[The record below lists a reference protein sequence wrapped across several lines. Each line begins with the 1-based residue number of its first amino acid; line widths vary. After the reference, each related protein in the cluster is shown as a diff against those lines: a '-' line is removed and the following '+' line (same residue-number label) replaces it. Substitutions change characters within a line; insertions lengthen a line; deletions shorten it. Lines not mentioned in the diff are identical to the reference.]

1 MGRSKVMFHRNRPED
16 MSIPELTARIREFIY
31 DSQLP
36 EAEEVVAYL
45 GMSEIS
51 EEVLDKEYEE
61 SENRVSEIS
70 HLIPLLYA
78 FAHTMAEGITEYQK
92 ADVDDEDILPA
103 SAWVMTRKVFTQ
115 VSVSTLVGAL
125 SQLVDLGII
134 KVVNRKGHWY
144 DIFRR

>member
-1 MGRSKVMFHRNRPED
+1 
-16 MSIPELTARIREFIY
+16 MSLPELSSRIRSFIY

-36 EAEEVVAYL
+36 EAEEVIAYL
-45 GMSEIS
+45 GMPDIS
-51 EEVLDKEYEE
+51 EEVLDKEYEA
-61 SENRVSEIS
+61 SEERVAEIS

-92 ADVDDEDILPA
+92 AELDEEELLPS

-134 KVVNRKGHWY
+134 EVKTRKGRWY
-144 DIFRR
+144 EIFKR

>member
-1 MGRSKVMFHRNRPED
+1 MKLWRKTRFAN
-16 MSIPELTARIREFIY
+16 MSLPELTSRIRSFIY

-36 EAEEVVAYL
+36 EAEEVISYL
-45 GMSEIS
+45 GMPDISDDVLEREYEAS
-51 EEVLDKEYEE
+51 EE
-61 SENRVSEIS
+61 RVAEIS

-92 ADVDDEDILPA
+92 AELDEEDLLPD

-125 SQLVDLGII
+125 SQMVDLGII
-134 KVVNRKGHWY
+134 KVATRKDKWY
-144 DIFRR
+144 DIFKR

>member
-1 MGRSKVMFHRNRPED
+1 VKLWRKTRFAN
-16 MSIPELTARIREFIY
+16 MSLPELTSRIRAFIY

-36 EAEEVVAYL
+36 EAEEVISYL
-45 GMSEIS
+45 GMPDISDDVLEREYEAS
-51 EEVLDKEYEE
+51 EE
-61 SENRVSEIS
+61 RVSEIA

-92 ADVDDEDILPA
+92 AELDEEDLLPA

-125 SQLVDLGII
+125 AQMVDLGII
-134 KVVNRKGHWY
+134 KVTTRKGKWY
-144 DIFRR
+144 DIFKR